1 MMPYKVLNYVF
12 VISNEERDLNE
23 ISLVA

>member
-1 MMPYKVLNYVF
+1 MPYKVLNYVF
-12 VISNEERDLNE
+12 VISSEERDLND